1 MEGRRPARIVFSGER
16 NSGEMMATPQYIYSV
31 DDHPPLRYALLYGLQ
46 WAIIIFPALIVVT
59 HLSGRALD
67 LGGEAEIRYFQL
79 VLLTTGILTV
89 IQCLVGHRYP
99 LLDGPS
105 TALLLTFMTLA
116 PRGIE
121 TIQGGTIAGGAL
133 LVALVAWGKLEKVIE
148 YATPNV
154 VGVIL
159 MLIAFTLLP
168 HLIRS
173 MTGMNAQRPEG
184 EWAIFMVSLLL
195 VLVAAA
201 FSHWLAGFL
210 KTISLLLGIVLGT
223 ALFAS
228 LGRVDWQLIAAAGW
242 FSMPVPYAPI
252 RPRFEWAAVAAFAVS
267 YAAVAVNS
275 LGSLHGVARITD
287 SGRLGGSISRGML
300 FNGVGGILCG
310 LLGLVG
316 PVSYSMSPGVILAN
330 RVASRFAV
338 AWCGGILI
346 VAAFVPKLA
355 AALALVPA
363 PVVGAALCSAMGAQV
378 GAGLAIVAG
387 GAPTIREYF
396 VVGLPLLIG
405 TLVSFLPEAFMTSVT
420 PSLRVFLGNG
430 LIVGIFLVLL
440 LEHVILRRRV
450 SG

>member
-1 MEGRRPARIVFSGER
+1 
-16 NSGEMMATPQYIYSV
+16 MATPQYIYAL
-31 DDHPPLRYALLYGLQ
+31 DDRPPSRYALLYGLQ

-79 VLLTTGILTV
+79 VLLTTGILTAT
-89 IQCLVGHRYP
+89 QCLVGHRYP

-105 TALLLTFMTLA
+105 TALLLTFMSLA
-116 PRGIE
+116 PQGIE
-121 TIQGGTIAGGAL
+121 TIQGGTIAGGVL
-133 LVALVAWGKLEKVIE
+133 LVGLVAWGKFQKVIE

-173 MTGMNAQRPEG
+173 MTGMSAQRPEG
-184 EWAIFMVSLLL
+184 EWAIFVISLSL
-195 VLVAAA
+195 VVLAAA
-201 FSHWLAGFL
+201 LSHWLSGFL
-210 KTISLLLGIVLGT
+210 KTVSLLLGIVLGT
-223 ALFAS
+223 ALFAGM
-228 LGRVDWQLIAAAGW
+228 GRIDWPMLAAAGW
-242 FSMPVPYAPI
+242 FSMPVPYTPI
-252 RPRFEWAAVAAFAVS
+252 RPRIEWAAVAAFAVS
-267 YAAVAVNS
+267 YAAVVVNS

-287 SGRLGGSISRGML
+287 SGRLRGAVSRGML
-300 FNGVGGILCG
+300 LNGVGGILCG
-310 LLGLVG
+310 MLGLVG

-355 AALALVPA
+355 AALALVPP

-378 GAGLAIVAG
+378 GAGLAVVSG
-387 GAPTIREYF
+387 GAPGIRDYF

-405 TLVSFLPEAFMTSVT
+405 TLVSFLPEAFMASVA

-440 LEHVILRRRV
+440 LEHVILRRREGSV
-450 SG
+450 NG